1 MLATLLLVALLLLP
15 AIPVSP
21 TPAIEIDPSV
31 ASRVRHKDYTIY
43 VYADYDNSYCPENG
57 SVNKILGDYLDLAFQ
72 IHSDSLLRFV
82 GEFGHQYDRLILLK
96 FVKTSNIDEA
106 ALIIRVKDTSPA
118 VGQTLSTNYRGR
130 YYGLIEYNCSLA
142 YFRPNVALDTVLH
155 ELYHSL
161 GIGHTTEEPPDKVV
175 DLLYSELM
183 FGAVD
188 LGMTN
193 YVYPSTLDIHAL
205 WTLWFT
211 DSYKSTTS
219 PVVFRTNLPYLMVE
233 PYNVSLT
240 RLVEQS
246 REQEGRIRSLMG
258 TVYDLRNDIMT
269 LRDRVTKYEYEVRGL
284 SAENEALRNETAR
297 LNMLVGDLSGRLE
310 EREKAVAKL
319 NEELSGANARISSL
333 ESQVNALESFKS
345 SLESEN
351 ELLRARIDSLRWILL
366 VLVVTFVCTATSLAV
381 VWRTRKK

>member
-1 MLATLLLVALLLLP
+1 MLATLLLIALLLLP

-106 ALIIRVKDTSPA
+106 ALIIRVKDISPA
-118 VGQTLSTNYRGR
+118 VGQTLSTDYEGK

-142 YFRPNVALDTVLH
+142 YFRPNVALDTILH

-161 GIGHTTEEPPDKVV
+161 GIGHTTEVPPDKVG

-183 FGAVD
+183 LGAID
-188 LGMTN
+188 IEMTN

-219 PVVFRTNLPYLMVE
+219 PVVFRTNLPYLMLE
-233 PYNVSLT
+233 PYNATLT
-240 RLVEQS
+240 RLVEKS
-246 REQEGRIRSLMG
+246 REQEVVIGNLTRENL
-258 TVYDLRNDIMT
+258 DLRNDVK
-269 LRDRVTKYEYEVRGL
+269 RL
-284 SAENEALRNETAR
+284 SIDLSTYKVAYSNLETQLEEKKRTISQLNETVNN
-297 LNMLVGDLSGRLE
+297 L
-310 EREKAVAKL
+310 KA
-319 NEELSGANARISSL
+319 ELSSANARISGL
-333 ESQVNALESFKS
+333 ESQVNDLEAAKS
-345 SLESEN
+345 SMLAEN
-351 ELLRARIDSLRWILL
+351 RRLAENLQALRLVLL
-366 VLVVTFVCTATSLAV
+366 VIVAAFFACTAAAMIVSARRRRRNIESYRAV
-381 VWRTRKK
+381 VYGS